1 MYAPQLATS
10 KLVRNYILIS
20 LGLCLVCS
28 FGPRP
33 AKSGEEGE
41 GVRTVRVTEL
51 YLRSLVERSAMPN
64 LAGLALPPDSGPA
77 VAEVMVSSRGKV
89 VAISILEAPT
99 LDIAQALQASLRSWS
114 FRSVDSDN
122 AALKVGKLTFYFGV
136 VDHQLVVVDTKI
148 AGKELGDVSPIGRN
162 K

>member
-1 MYAPQLATS
+1 MYDSKLGTS
-10 KLVRNYILIS
+10 KLVRNYILMS
-20 LGLCLVCS
+20 LGLCLAS
-28 FGPRP
+28 SLDPRP
-33 AKSGEEGE
+33 ANAGEESE
-41 GVRTVRVTEL
+41 GVRTVRVTEV

-99 LDIAQALQASLRSWS
+99 FEIAQALQVSLRSWS
-114 FRSVDSDN
+114 FRPVDSSS
-122 AALKVGKLTFYFGV
+122 AALKVGKLTFYFKV
-136 VDHQLVVVDTKI
+136 VDHQLVGVDTKM
-148 AGKELGDVSPIGRN
+148 AGKDLATFYQSGRS